1 MYNGVICIAIGAGLM
16 GFCGS
21 RLANILELS
30 PKHGFLLPAFA
41 LGVVLLAQAPAA
53 FLHQRI
59 KKLESQISNS

>member
-1 MYNGVICIAIGAGLM
+1 MYNGAICIAVGAGLM

-30 PKHGFLLPAFA
+30 PKHPFLLPAFA
-41 LGVVLLAQAPAA
+41 FGIVLLAQAPAV

>member
-1 MYNGVICIAIGAGLM
+1 MYNGVICIVVGAGLM

-21 RLANILELS
+21 RLANILELT

-41 LGVVLLAQAPAA
+41 FGIVLLAQAPSA
-53 FLHQRI
+53 FLLQRI